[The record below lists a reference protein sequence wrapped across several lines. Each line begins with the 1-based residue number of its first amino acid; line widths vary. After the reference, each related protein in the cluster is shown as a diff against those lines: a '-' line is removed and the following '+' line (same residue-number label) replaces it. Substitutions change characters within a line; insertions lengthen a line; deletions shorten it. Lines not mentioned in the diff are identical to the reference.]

1 MIDQVQRLC
10 KLRSALRR
18 RLARALI
25 PPMDSKGWAVMLRM
39 ISIALTWEGDEAKMT
54 HMGIA
59 LILHRD
65 QYFDASMAL
74 KDRDVLKA
82 RQLSTLCEACFF
94 LEEDGHGVIDR
105 PYQVEGW

>member
-1 MIDQVQRLC
+1 
-10 KLRSALRR
+10 
-18 RLARALI
+18 
-25 PPMDSKGWAVMLRM
+25 VMLRM

-74 KDRDVLKA
+74 KDRDVFESKV
-82 RQLSTLCEACFF
+82 QLSYIVRSVLLLGRGRTRRNRSSL
-94 LEEDGHGVIDR
+94 
-105 PYQVEGW
+105 PS